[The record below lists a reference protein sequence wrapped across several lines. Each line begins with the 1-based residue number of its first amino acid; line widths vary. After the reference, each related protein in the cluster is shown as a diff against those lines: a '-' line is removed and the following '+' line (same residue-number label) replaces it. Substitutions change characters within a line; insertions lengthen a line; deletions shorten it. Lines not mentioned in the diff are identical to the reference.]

1 MELTCESC
9 YRELEKGIKP
19 KETFRIRSTEVF
31 NIKRFRKQWVLG
43 QKKEVV
49 YFSISRDSN

>member
-31 NIKRFRKQWVLG
+31 NIKRFRKQWVIG